1 MLTLTAKQRK
11 RFRAIGHT
19 LGPVVTIAG
28 NGLSE
33 SVKQEVNR
41 ALSDHE
47 LIKIKVI
54 ADNRV
59 ERKAI
64 IARLTSDNEALL
76 VQSIGSI
83 ALVYRPAPKPN
94 PALSNILRSNIF

>member
-1 MLTLTAKQRK
+1 MPTLTAKQRK

-33 SVKQEVNR
+33 SVMQEVSR

-47 LIKIKVI
+47 LIKVKII
-54 ADNRV
+54 ADDRV
-59 ERKAI
+59 EKKAM
-64 IARLTSDNEALL
+64 IAQLVSDNGALL
-76 VQSIGSI
+76 VQAIGSI
-83 ALVYRPAPKPN
+83 ALIYRPAPKPN